1 MPLHG
6 AVTMSMSC
14 HSDTV
19 TTVQDYRPGR
29 SSGNVDASVDVAF
42 MVTSQTPSDGD
53 IYGTYSVRWVTF
65 FGPADVIA
73 CFFEARLAIL

>member
-6 AVTMSMSC
+6 VVTMSMSC
-14 HSDTV
+14 HSDIV
-19 TTVQDYRPGR
+19 TTVQDYRPGHL
-29 SSGNVDASVDVAF
+29 SGNVDASVDVAF
-42 MVTSQTPSDGD
+42 MVTSQTPSDRD
-53 IYGTYSVRWVTF
+53 IYGIYSVRWITF